1 MRAQAVPIEGTI
13 SYQELAEKVGVPLL
27 KLRPLIRHA
36 ITNHIFH
43 EPLKNHVAHTSTSR
57 LLLPNEN
64 PPMHAWV
71 NFWTDDLAISVANVV
86 NAMKK
91 WPDSQESNETSVN
104 YAWDTKLNWY
114 DWVQQKEGLAKRY
127 GLAMAAHGGGEGFR
141 VEYTV
146 EGYPWG
152 GLKEGATVVD
162 MGGSQGFVSFAIA
175 EKFPALNFI
184 VQDTAG
190 MRTPETIGTVPEA
203 LRDRVKLTTHDFFT
217 EQTVVA
223 DVYFFRWIFH
233 GFSEKYCVEILRKLT
248 PALRKGARVVIND
261 GVLPEPGSVGRVEE
275 KSMRSSGQY
284 MRTHIHE
291 S

>member
-1 MRAQAVPIEGTI
+1 
-13 SYQELAEKVGVPLL
+13 
-27 KLRPLIRHA
+27 
-36 ITNHIFH
+36 
-43 EPLKNHVAHTSTSR
+43 
-57 LLLPNEN
+57 
-64 PPMHAWV
+64 MHAWV
-71 NFWTDDLAISVANVV
+71 DFWTGDLAISVANVV

-91 WPDSQESNETSVN
+91 WPDSEESNETSVN
-104 YAWDTKLNWY
+104 YAWNTDLNWY

-146 EGYPWG
+146 DGYPWG

-162 MGGSQGFVSFAIA
+162 VCVLARSIECALTFVDGWKS
-175 EKFPALNFI
+175 
-184 VQDTAG
+184 AG

-233 GFSEKYCVEILRKLT
+233 GFSEKYCVEILRKLV

-261 GVLPEPGSVGRVEE
+261 GVLPEPGTVGRVEE
-275 KSMRSSGQY
+275 KSMRYVTNFGACLMISLDFMMGK
-284 MRTHIHE
+284 RGG
-291 S
+291 